1 MPADPPQID
10 DPAARPLSVLRAL
23 IDSVDQEIL
32 QLLARRNGLV
42 GEIAAYKRAH
52 GVAIRDRRREREII
66 ADRRRRAGS
75 VGLSPE
81 VIESMLR
88 LILWASRDR
97 QAALKAELPP
107 DVDERTIAVIGGRA
121 RWAS

>member
-1 MPADPPQID
+1 MSSLATGSPPHPPRAVSLRIVGALPPYPPQID

-23 IDSVDQEIL
+23 IDSVDHEVL
-32 QLLARRNGLV
+32 KLLARRDGLV

-75 VGLSPE
+75 LGLSPE
-81 VIESMLR
+81 VVESMLR
-88 LILWASRDR
+88 LI
-97 QAALKAELPP
+97 
-107 DVDERTIAVIGGRA
+107 V
-121 RWAS
+121 